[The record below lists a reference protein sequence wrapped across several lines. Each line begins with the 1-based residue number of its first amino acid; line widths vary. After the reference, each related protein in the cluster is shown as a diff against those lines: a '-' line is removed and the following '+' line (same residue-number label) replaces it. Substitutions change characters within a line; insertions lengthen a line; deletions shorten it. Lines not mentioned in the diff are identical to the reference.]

1 MRTVETIIYNVEDLK
16 KEELKELRDRVL
28 EKHRDINVDYDGWY
42 ECIEEDFKEKL
53 TSLGY
58 DDIEATWSGFWSQG
72 DGASFTG
79 EIWISEEVL
88 KRLYPDYNELKQS
101 IKNMIIDNVKIN
113 IVRNSYYPHYVH
125 SNTIFAELDTYDLD
139 YILEDH
145 PRLENKVY
153 KVLEIIE
160 DNINK
165 EIKQLSDDY
174 YDDLREYYHEMT
186 SDDQVLETLEAN
198 DYEFLEDGSMYY

>member
-79 EIWISEEVL
+79 EIWISEDVL
-88 KRLYPDYNELKQS
+88 KRLYPDHEELKQS

-113 IVRNSYYPHYVH
+113 VVRNSYYRYVH

-145 PRLENKVY
+145 PRLEDKVN

-160 DNINK
+160 NNINK
-165 EIKQLSDDY
+165 EIEQLSDDY
-174 YDDLREYYHEMT
+174 YDDLRAYYYEMT

-198 DYEFLEDGSMYY
+198 DYEFLEDGSIY